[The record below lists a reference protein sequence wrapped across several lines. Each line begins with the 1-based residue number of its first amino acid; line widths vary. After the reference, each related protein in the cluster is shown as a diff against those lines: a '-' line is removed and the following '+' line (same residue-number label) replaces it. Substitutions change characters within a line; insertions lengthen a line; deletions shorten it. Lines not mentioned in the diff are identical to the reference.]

1 MKFNLHNQVCARF
14 KLVVHK
20 GDGRPVRETA
30 WFNNI
35 VLDSGLNRMAVGTW
49 IDRCCVGNA
58 NTTPNV
64 LQTQLGNFLASTMW
78 QSTTNTGIQ
87 TSIAPYYRHASVT
100 WRFDEGVAAGN
111 ISEVGLG
118 WGDSNLWNR
127 ALIKDINGNP
137 TTITVL
143 NDEYLDV
150 VSEVRSYPR
159 MNSSGSFNL
168 LDKNNNLIS
177 SHAFSATPRL
187 GSADATFSKLTAR
200 LVNAFSGAIVAITEN
215 PDGLLGGAS
224 VTTSNPTTTSLR
236 INAKFDPNVAVG
248 NHKTILVA
256 VTGLLSRASGMDY
269 EAYMFEIAPIIAKNS
284 SQRLEYVI
292 DFNWGRYEPT

>member
-30 WFNNI
+30 WFDNI

-49 IDRCCVGNA
+49 IDRCCVGTG

-64 LQTQLGNFLASTMW
+64 LQTQLVNFLASTAW
-78 QSTTNTGIQ
+78 KLTTNTGIQ
-87 TSIAPYYRHASVT
+87 TSITPYYRYASVT
-100 WRFDEGVAAGN
+100 WRFNEGVAAGN

-159 MNSSGSFNL
+159 MSSSGSFNL

-177 SHAFSATPRL
+177 SHAFSATPRI
-187 GSADATFSKLTAR
+187 GSAAATFSKLTASF
-200 LVNAFSGAIVAITEN
+200 VDAFSGDILATTES
-215 PDGLLGGAS
+215 PGGLLGRAS
-224 VTTSNPTTTSLR
+224 VTTSNPTNTSLR
-236 INAKFDPNVAVG
+236 INAKFDPDVAVG

-292 DFNWGRYEPT
+292 DFNWGRYEPA